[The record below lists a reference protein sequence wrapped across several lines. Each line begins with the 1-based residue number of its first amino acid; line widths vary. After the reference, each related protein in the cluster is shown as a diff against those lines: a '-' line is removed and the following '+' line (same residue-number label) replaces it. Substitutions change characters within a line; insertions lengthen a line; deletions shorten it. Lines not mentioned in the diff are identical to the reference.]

1 MSEYIKNTIKKNRP
15 HFLKFKK
22 YILENDWR
30 ELKWDGEGKPKTYVE
45 IRKAEF
51 DIQNSLVK
59 TMIGRLKRFV
69 QKSGNDYKLKIAKTF
84 IKDALAVIDVHI
96 ERAEDYTYSSK
107 LEEIETTD
115 LRAHEVAFHQHLYN
129 EVSSIDD
136 QITALNIQ
144 DDEDQTEGIEFL
156 NNTKAP
162 LAMFDVITRLY
173 PEVQDKINKMNLNL
187 DEEPGDNFHIYTKNP
202 PVWDKSK
209 HFWQQN
215 PKTFDYY
222 WKELKKIKNG
232 IIVDGYYISGWM
244 YYHMNFFMTP
254 IPTTVVNKYSGIEE
268 STDVIMNPPLRDS
281 EIILFEN
288 YENAKK
294 DKKMFMFVAASRRI
308 AKTTLESSKIGHAV
322 LVGKRE
328 ILCAGGSTRDLNQI
342 TKNFKIDIQN
352 KTDAFVVFNVAND
365 WKDKI
370 EIGLKTKANKTI
382 LLSTVHVVNTD
393 SGNNVEVLA
402 GYTIDEF
409 LYDEAL
415 KSKFI
420 NVLQGLKPALKGKDG
435 AIRTVGLL
443 TGTGG
448 DEALSADGNTVL
460 SDPEGND
467 VLSMNWELLE
477 RGVAPEH
484 ITWQED
490 KLRPFGTFIPGQMC
504 VDMPK
509 IESNLADYVGIKSEK
524 LSCVKLRVTDWG
536 KALERISNNRKK
548 VESNK
553 IAHMKEIV
561 YIPIKPSEIF
571 MSGKQNRFPVEEAK
585 LHKEY
590 LLETGLWDRRFELVR
605 DSEGKIVQIPSRKQ
619 LAVFPHKGGTI
630 DAPFLILEDLPKE
643 KPKFGMYTGGFDDY
657 ASDDSDTASLA
668 TFYVRKNEI
677 VGDPFSNKIVAS
689 LSFRPER
696 HTEVWEKWLLL
707 MEAYNLTQT
716 SFGENFNYEIKTFLD
731 KRQLSEKYLAPGLD
745 FTASF
750 NIPNNGK
757 RKTGWN
763 PQTSKKF
770 LFDLF
775 VEECNQ
781 VFEIEQEDGSIRYLK
796 GVQLI
801 DDIGLLDEII
811 MWNENLNVDRITS
824 AMGCY
829 GYAHYLR
836 VSNMWK
842 PTMFKKTEDYDDKPT
857 FKEQRKVNHFNKNR
871 RTNTFSLRRR

>member
-1 MSEYIKNTIKKNRP
+1 MSEYIKSSIKKNRP

-30 ELKWDGEGKPKTYVE
+30 DLDWSGEGKPKTYVE

-84 IKDALAVIDVHI
+84 IKDALSVIDVHI

-107 LEEIETTD
+107 LEEIKTTD

-144 DDEDQTEGIEFL
+144 DNDDNQTDGIEFL
-156 NNTKAP
+156 NNIKAP
-162 LAMFDVITRLY
+162 LAMYDVIIRIY
-173 PEVQDKINKMNLNL
+173 PEVQDKINKMKINL
-187 DEEPGDNFHIYTKNP
+187 DEEPGDSFHIYTKNP
-202 PVWDKSK
+202 PVWDKTK
-209 HFWQQN
+209 HFWLQE

-232 IIVDGYYISGWM
+232 LIVDGYYISGWM

-254 IPTTVVNKYSGIEE
+254 IPVTKINKYSGTEE
-268 STDVIMNPPLRDS
+268 SSDVIMNPPLRDS

-288 YENAKK
+288 YENAKR

-308 AKTTLESSKIGHAV
+308 AKTTLESSKIGHAI
-322 LVGKRE
+322 LAGKRE
-328 ILCAGGSTRDLNQI
+328 ILCAGSSTKDLNQI

-352 KTDAFVVFNVAND
+352 KTEAFIVFNVAND

-370 EIGLKTKANKTI
+370 EIGLKTKSNKTI
-382 LLSTVHVVNTD
+382 LLSTVHIVNTD
-393 SGNNVEVLA
+393 SGNNAEVLA

-448 DEALSADGNTVL
+448 DDALSADGHTVL
-460 SDPEGND
+460 SDPIGND
-467 VLSMNWELLE
+467 VLPMNWELLE
-477 RGVAPEH
+477 RGIAPEH
-484 ITWQED
+484 ITWDED
-490 KLRPFGTFIPGQMC
+490 KLKPFGTFIPGQMC

-524 LSCVKLRVTDWG
+524 LSCVKLKVTDWG
-536 KALERISNNRKK
+536 KALEMIEINRKK
-548 VESNK
+548 VEGNK
-553 IAHMKEIV
+553 IASIKEIV
-561 YIPIKPSEIF
+561 YMPTKPSEIF
-571 MSGKQNRFPVEEAK
+571 MSGKINRFPVAEAK
-585 LHKEY
+585 AHKRY
-590 LLETGLWDRRFELVR
+590 LLETGLWDRRR
-605 DSEGKIVQIPSRKQ
+605 DLYRDFDGKIKTMISDKP
-619 LAVFPHKGGTI
+619 LAEFPHKGGVI
-630 DAPFLILEDLPKE
+630 DAPFLIFEDLPTE
-643 KPKFGMYTGGFDDY
+643 RPKYGTYTGGFDDY
-657 ASDDSDTASLA
+657 ASEDSNSASLS
-668 TFYVRKNEI
+668 TFSVKKNTI
-677 VGDPFSNKIVAS
+677 VGDPFSDKIVAS
-689 LSFRPER
+689 IAFRPEK
-696 HTEVWEKWLLL
+696 HSMVWEKWLLL
-707 MEAYNLTQT
+707 MEAYNLDQT
-716 SFGENFNYEIKTFLD
+716 AFGENFNYEIKTFLD
-731 KRQLSEKYLAPGLD
+731 RKQLADKYLAPSVA
-745 FTASF
+745 FTERF
-750 NIPNNGK
+750 TLPNNGK
-757 RKTGWN
+757 RTTGWN
-763 PQTSKKF
+763 PQTLKKF
-770 LFDLF
+770 LFDNF
-775 VEECNQ
+775 VEELNK
-781 VFEIEQEDGSIRYLK
+781 EHNIEQEDGSIKVLK

-801 DDIGLLDEII
+801 DDIGLLEEII
-811 MWNENLNVDRITS
+811 QWSENLNVDRITS

-836 VSNMWK
+836 SSYKWK
-842 PTMFKKTEDYDDKPT
+842 PQFYKGELQPKPQLPKEQIQKKPMFFNPNKKT
-857 FKEQRKVNHFNKNR
+857 FFRG
-871 RTNTFSLRRR
+871 LR